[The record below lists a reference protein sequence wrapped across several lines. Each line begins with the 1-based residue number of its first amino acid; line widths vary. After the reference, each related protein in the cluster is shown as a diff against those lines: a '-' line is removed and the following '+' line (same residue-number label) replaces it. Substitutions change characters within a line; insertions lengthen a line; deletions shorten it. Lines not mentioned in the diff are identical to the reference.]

1 MSENDSCIIRHFRHY
16 ANLSDSDEA
25 LLDSLEREPREVAR
39 GESLWQTDDPAG
51 RFCTL
56 SKGWAYSFRD
66 MEDGSR
72 QILEIYL
79 PGDVIGLREFA
90 FHERLAGVM
99 MIDDGIV
106 CDFPHRRLIEVFR
119 ESFTLSMIFFAV
131 SSHQQ
136 ALLTERLVNLAWR
149 SARQKIAHLIY
160 EMYMRLQRIMPHSSR
175 RFRLPLSQQQLGDAL
190 GLTSVHISRTL
201 SGFREEGILLRDRQ
215 WVELL
220 DPDALAREAEFA
232 GRYLRDGLGPLSGE

>member
-16 ANLSDSDEA
+16 ADLSDSDEA
-25 LLDSLEREPREVAR
+25 LLDSLEREPREVER
-39 GESLWQTDDPAG
+39 GEALWQTDDPAG

-56 SKGWAYSFRD
+56 SQGWAYSFRD

-90 FHERLAGVM
+90 FQERLAGVM
-99 MIDDGIV
+99 MIDDGVV
-106 CDFPHRRLIEVFR
+106 CDFPHRRLLEVFR
-119 ESFTLSMIFFAV
+119 ESFTLSMIFFAL
-131 SSHQQ
+131 SSQQQ
-136 ALLTERLVNLAWR
+136 ALLTERLVNLARR
-149 SARQKIAHLIY
+149 SARQKVAHLIY
-160 EMYMRLQRIMPHSSR
+160 EMYLRLQRIMPYATR

-201 SGFREEGILLRDRQ
+201 SGFREDGLLIRERQ

-220 DPDALAREAEFA
+220 DPDAVASEAEFA
-232 GRYLRDGLGPLSGE
+232 GRYLRDGLGPISGE